1 MAQVL
6 SFGVMTQTM
15 MQNLASVQ
23 RNGRDNR
30 TNFVSASVY
39 NVGHRNT
46 KELKEKEINKMDR
59 YLLIELGSD
68 GLAFETA
75 QFDFYAS
82 WLGIGI
88 AIVSVVAYKIY
99 KNRK

>member
-1 MAQVL
+1 
-6 SFGVMTQTM
+6 
-15 MQNLASVQ
+15 
-23 RNGRDNR
+23 
-30 TNFVSASVY
+30 
-39 NVGHRNT
+39 
-46 KELKEKEINKMDR
+46 MDR

-68 GLAFETA
+68 GIAFETA

-99 KNRK
+99 RIKKGK

>member
-1 MAQVL
+1 
-6 SFGVMTQTM
+6 
-15 MQNLASVQ
+15 
-23 RNGRDNR
+23 
-30 TNFVSASVY
+30 
-39 NVGHRNT
+39 
-46 KELKEKEINKMDR
+46 MDR

-82 WLGIGI
+82 WLGIGLVL
-88 AIVSVVAYKIY
+88 VSVVAYRIW

>member
-1 MAQVL
+1 
-6 SFGVMTQTM
+6 
-15 MQNLASVQ
+15 
-23 RNGRDNR
+23 
-30 TNFVSASVY
+30 
-39 NVGHRNT
+39 
-46 KELKEKEINKMDR
+46 MDR

-82 WLGIGI
+82 WLGIGLF
-88 AIVSVVAYKIY
+88 IVSVVAYKVW